1 MGSSGR
7 RARLTLLW
15 LVAVVGWSLV
25 RSAAV
30 RQWLADHGVDPLRY
44 LLVDLSSSVPYAL
57 CSASLLGALYDGR
70 RRAALGWA
78 VPTVLAFVAPDVYL
92 LSSGRALP
100 WPTYLVVLTVASIS
114 ATLAVRA
121 GRASLEQRR
130 RAELELATVAV
141 PAHGP
146 SPRAGG

>member
-1 MGSSGR
+1 MRSSGR
-7 RARLTLLW
+7 RGRLTLLW

-30 RQWLADHGVDPLRY
+30 RQWLADHGVDPVVY
-44 LLVDLSSSVPYAL
+44 LMVDLSSSIPYAL

-92 LSSGRALP
+92 LSSGRSLP
-100 WPTYLVVLTVASIS
+100 WPTYLVVLTVAAIS

-130 RAELELATVAV
+130 RAELVTVAV
-141 PAHGP
+141 PTHGP
-146 SPRAGG
+146 SPRSGG

>member
-1 MGSSGR
+1 MRSSGR
-7 RARLTLLW
+7 RGRLTLLW

-30 RQWLADHGVDPLRY
+30 RQWLSEYGVDPVVY
-44 LLVDLSSSVPYAL
+44 LMVDLSSSIPYAL

-70 RRAALGWA
+70 RRAAIGWA
-78 VPTVLAFVAPDVYL
+78 APTVLAFVAPDLYL
-92 LSSGRALP
+92 LSSGRSLP
-100 WPTYLVVLTVASIS
+100 WPSYLVVLTVAAIS

-130 RAELELATVAV
+130 RAELVTVAV

-146 SPRAGG
+146 SPRSGG